1 MELKLKALK
10 DFETMNFWQEPF
22 YISKGEVYDAKLIK
36 TDGGFEMIVLTLGG
50 TPTAFEVRVIKEFFE
65 IKEVNQHDTRRFN

>member
-1 MELKLKALK
+1 MKLKLTALK

-22 YISKGEVYDAKLIK
+22 YIKKGEKYDAKLLT

-50 TPTAFEVRVIKEFFE
+50 VNTAFEVRVI
-65 IKEVNQHDTRRFN
+65 